1 MSFMCCSSMIGT
13 AFDLCI
19 VPMPLTKD
27 PVYRFGSGLA
37 VDAAVEVLLLYSG
50 VSRR

>member
-1 MSFMCCSSMIGT
+1 MSFMCCSSIIGT

-19 VPMPLTKD
+19 TPIPLTKD

-37 VDAAVEVLLLYSG
+37 VDVAVAVLLLYSG